1 MNIKINYGT
10 GVATLPTAA
19 LGSIDRA
26 TKADIKL
33 LFLLCAEPFL
43 LSGENREACIGR
55 ICERA
60 GCPAAQ
66 VEASLAFWRGAGV
79 LDMEEEDS
87 TDVTTPAAEH
97 PPVADTPPA
106 DSRPANS
113 QTTESP
119 APAHPAEPAAP
130 TVTITRAKTR
140 MLDEIPDYTTEELEQ
155 FLTEHKEASGNLSE
169 CQAIWGDIF
178 NLRETNVIIS
188 LVHTWGLSWD
198 YVFSLLAYAN
208 KQLAERGNQGKSIN
222 YVYRTAMNYYKEGIV
237 TEEALQQ
244 KFVEQERMNDFEHR
258 IRGIFGLGQR
268 NLTPKEKKF
277 FSTWLYEYKYNIEI
291 VELAYNI
298 TVDTKGSPNINYTGG
313 ILKNWYE
320 DGLKT
325 LDEIIA
331 KRNLET
337 STVRGIKEGSI
348 TPDNA
353 RETVA
358 GILSSEPRNAEPP
371 RTANI
376 AQDINIIRRL
386 LDLGNRMLT
395 EGETATFTKWRVEY
409 GYRYE
414 IIYHAYQIT
423 LENCREYKLAYM
435 DAILSK
441 WHTQKLTTIEA
452 VKAYEKGFKEDKQRK
467 RSAANT
473 PNAPR
478 GDGSFETE
486 DFFAAA
492 VKRSFGEDFDPT
504 VLN

>member
-1 MNIKINYGT
+1 MNIMINYGT

-19 LGSIDRA
+19 LGSIDRS

-33 LFLLCAEPFL
+33 LFLLCAEPLL
-43 LSGENREACIGR
+43 LSGENREACINR
-55 ICERA
+55 ICERT
-60 GCPAAQ
+60 GYSTAQ

-79 LDMEEEDS
+79 LDMDEEDIANATAS
-87 TDVTTPAAEH
+87 TAEPLPAAENPSVH
-97 PPVADTPPA
+97 SQPTHSQSTETVAPVP
-106 DSRPANS
+106 
-113 QTTESP
+113 
-119 APAHPAEPAAP
+119 P
-130 TVTITRAKTR
+130 TVTVTRSGTR
-140 MLDEIPDYTTEELEQ
+140 MLDEIPNYTTEELEQ
-155 FLTEHKEASGNLSE
+155 FLTEHKEASGNLDE

-178 NLRETNVIIS
+178 NSREVNVIVS
-188 LVHTWGLSWD
+188 LVHSWGLSWD
-198 YVFSLLAYAN
+198 YVFSLLAYAK
-208 KQLAERGNQGKSIN
+208 KQLAERGNQGKSLN
-222 YVYRTAMNYYKEGIV
+222 YVHRMAMNYYKEGIM

-258 IRGIFGLGQR
+258 IRSIFGLGQR

-320 DGLKT
+320 NGLKT

-331 KRNLET
+331 KREQDAH
-337 STVRGIKEGSI
+337 TVRSIKEGSI

-353 RETVA
+353 RETVT
-358 GILSSEPRNAEPP
+358 GILSSEPRSTEAP
-371 RTANI
+371 RVTSI
-376 AQDINIIRRL
+376 SQDINVIRRL

-395 EGETATFTKWRVEY
+395 EGETAAFTKWRTEY

-423 LENCREYKLAYM
+423 LENIREYSLPYM
-435 DAILSK
+435 DSILSK

-467 RSAANT
+467 RSAANA

-478 GDGSFETE
+478 RDGSFETE
-486 DFFAAA
+486 DFFTAA
-492 VKRSFGEDFDPT
+492 VKRSFGEDFDPSL
-504 VLN
+504 LN